1 LAATSVNLAH
11 FTEDGFNLTMAG
23 WSLRAVHVPT
33 GTRLPLGGDTIN
45 ALVRETAAPGRYDSY
60 EGSRGELAA
69 RLRQLGIRSEVG
81 APVVVDGQ
89 VWGALI
95 AGTDEP
101 QPLPVGA
108 EDRLA
113 RFAELIATAVSN
125 ATARSE
131 LLASRA
137 RIVEAADEQR
147 RRVVRDLHDGAQQR
161 LIHAVMTLQLAR
173 AGDEAPPALDRLV
186 GEALDDTRAAIE
198 ELRELA
204 RGLHPAV
211 LTHRG
216 LAAAIDALA
225 DRAPVPVNVDIPEQR
240 YPASVESAAYFI
252 AAEALTNVAKYA
264 KATTARITASRSGDS
279 LLLTVEDD
287 GGGGATPSPGS
298 GLSGLQDRVAAL
310 ARHADR
316 RQPTRRRH
324 PHPRRAT
331 AAAPRKSRACRLRRR
346 CARVIECVRAAALE
360 ARVAALTEGTNA
372 LASSVS
378 NQVAPDG
385 CGEALHLGLVR
396 GAGFGQEVGGASSGQ
411 WPCWEKNSR
420 ARSSS
425 SRSRSPAAP
434 KRNSALSRAT
444 LRPAPTSIANP
455 S

>member
-101 QPLPVGA
+101 QPLPFCA

-173 AGDEAPPALDRLV
+173 AGDEAPPALDRARRR
-186 GEALDDTRAAIE
+186 GARRHRAAIE

-240 YPASVESAAYFI
+240 YPASVESDAYCI

-287 GGGGATPSPGS
+287 GGGGATPSPAVGC
-298 GLSGLQDRVAAL
+298 RVSRTAW
-310 ARHADR
+310 
-316 RQPTRRRH
+316 
-324 PHPRRAT
+324 PRWPGT
-331 AAAPRKSRACRLRRR
+331 
-346 CARVIECVRAAALE
+346 
-360 ARVAALTEGTNA
+360 LTVD
-372 LASSVS
+372 S
-378 NQVAPDG
+378 PP
-385 CGEALHLGLVR
+385 
-396 GAGFGQEVGGASSGQ
+396 GAGTRIRAELPLPPRGSREPVGSAD
-411 WPCWEKNSR
+411 
-420 ARSSS
+420 
-425 SRSRSPAAP
+425 AAH
-434 KRNSALSRAT
+434 A
-444 LRPAPTSIANP
+444 
-455 S
+455 